1 MTTPGK
7 TRGNSPRAVARSALE
22 VLLVATWLGITS
34 FGGPVAHLGHF
45 ERAYVGRL
53 RWLSREEYAGL
64 LALCQLL
71 PGPTSSQV
79 GFLVGMHRAGWWGAL
94 AAWFGFTLPSA
105 LLLYFAATLETG
117 THGAFGDAVVHGLK
131 LVAVPVVAHAVLG
144 MARQFCSGAAALA
157 LAVLSVMLAL
167 TVAGDAQWL
176 LIVVG
181 AAGGAWLMRDA
192 KMPNVSSAA
201 AIGRSVAWVAL
212 ALYVALLIIL
222 PLLARLYPDSD
233 VAIAERFYRSGAL
246 VFGGG
251 HVVLPMLRDALVP
264 IGWVDG
270 AQFLTA
276 YGLAQAV
283 PGPMFTIAAWLGAS
297 TPVASSSSIGAAVAV
312 VAIFLPGL
320 LLAVAGVPVLHW
332 VAGRRA
338 AAGSLA
344 GINAAVVGLL
354 AAALYD
360 PIWVGAIGGPQ
371 DVLLSL
377 LCLLMLQRIA
387 NAPVLVVLLCVGA
400 SVITGIAS

>member
-1 MTTPGK
+1 MDH
-7 TRGNSPRAVARSALE
+7 ALSGRRVTE
-22 VLLVATWLGITS
+22 VLLVALRLGLTS
-34 FGGPVAHLGHF
+34 FGGPVAHLAHF
-45 ERAYVGRL
+45 ERDYVQRR
-53 RWLSREEYAGL
+53 RWLSGEEYSGL

-105 LLLYFAATLETG
+105 LVLYLAATLQPG
-117 THGAFGDAVVHGLK
+117 AHGPIGDAVAHGLK
-131 LVAVPVVAHAVLG
+131 LVAVPIVAHAVLG

-157 LAVLSVMLAL
+157 LAVLSAMLAL

-212 ALYVALLIIL
+212 AIYVALLIIL

-264 IGWVDG
+264 AGWIDG
-270 AQFLTA
+270 AQFLTG

-283 PGPMFTIAAWLGAS
+283 PGPMFSIAAWLGAS
-297 TPVASSSSIGAAVAV
+297 MPVASSPSAGAAVAV
-312 VAIFLPGL
+312 LAIFLPGL
-320 LLAVAGVPVLHW
+320 LLAVAGVPILRW
-332 VAGRRA
+332 VSGRRA

-360 PIWVGAIGGPQ
+360 PIWIGAIRSPQ
-371 DVLLSL
+371 DVMVSL
-377 LCLLMLQRIA
+377 LCLVMLQRIA
-387 NAPVLVVLLCVGA
+387 ATPVLVVLLCVGA
-400 SVITGIAS
+400 SVATGIAG